1 MTDHQ
6 GGPPDHG
13 LDRLP
18 PQAVEVEQAV
28 LGAMMISSHGADR
41 GIELLSEGDFYHAA
55 HGKIFTAIRSI
66 QDRNVAV
73 DQLTLAEELKQRGQ
87 LEEAG
92 GVVYLATIA
101 AEVVT
106 AANIDHHAGIV
117 KEKATAR
124 HIIEVSAELT
134 ARAFEGRDHPKE
146 LIDWA
151 ETRIGKLSEHSTS
164 RKFVPI
170 EGVLGDTFDQID
182 RVHKSD
188 STVTGVTT
196 GYAKLNDLTSGWQPG
211 DLVLLAARPS
221 VGKTALALC
230 LARNAAEENDIAVGV
245 FSLEM
250 ACTQIAQ
257 RLLCIESG
265 TDLHKMRTGRL
276 RDQDF
281 HQLTNCTGRL
291 AKLPIFID
299 DTPGLGIQELR
310 AKARQLHRREDIKM
324 LVVDYM
330 QLMSG
335 DNTRNG
341 REQEV
346 ASISR
351 GLKNLARD
359 LGIPVLGLSQLSRA
373 VEARPDKRPQL
384 SDLRESGT
392 LEQDSDV
399 VLFIY
404 RPEMYGITGPNK
416 EDLEGVAE
424 IIVGKQRNGPTGD
437 INLQWDK
444 QAARFLEPAPEYR
457 VVQDE
462 EYQDRLGLND

>member
-1 MTDHQ
+1 MTERQ
-6 GGPPDHG
+6 GEPPDYG

-28 LGAMMISSHGADR
+28 LGAMMISGQGADR
-41 GIELLSEGDFYHAA
+41 GIELLSETDFYHAA
-55 HGKIFTAIRSI
+55 HGKMFGAIRAI
-66 QDRNVAV
+66 HDRNGAV
-73 DQLTLAEELKQRGQ
+73 DQLTIAEELKQQGQ
-87 LEEAG
+87 YEAVG
-92 GVVYLATIA
+92 GAVYLATIA

-117 KEKATAR
+117 TEKATAR

-134 ARAFEGRDHPKE
+134 SRAFDGRDTSKA

-151 ETRIGKLSEHSTS
+151 ETRIGSLSERSTS

-170 EGVLGDTFDQID
+170 EGILSDTFDQID
-182 RVHKSD
+182 QVHKSD

-196 GYAKLNDLTSGWQPG
+196 GYGKLNDLTSGWQPG
-211 DLVLLAARPS
+211 DLILLAARPS

-230 LARNAAEENDIAVGV
+230 LARNAAEEKDIAVGV

-265 TDLHKMRTGRL
+265 TDLHKMRTGRM
-276 RDQDF
+276 RDEDF
-281 HQLTNCTGRL
+281 HQLTACTGRL

-299 DTPGLGIQELR
+299 DTPGLGIMELR
-310 AKARQLHRREDIKM
+310 AKARQLHRREDVGM

-399 VLFIY
+399 VAFIY
-404 RPEMYGITGPNK
+404 RPAMYGKTGK
-416 EDLEGVAE
+416 DGEDLEGEAE
-424 IIVGKQRNGPTGD
+424 IIVAKQRNGPTGS

-444 QAARFLEPAPEYR
+444 RAARFLDLAPEYR
-457 VVQDE
+457 IEQDPN
-462 EYQDRLGLND
+462 YQDRLGLND